1 MLLMNMFIGALI
13 YYLPFQFQA
22 VRQNSAERSGVVNL
36 AFLMP
41 LMLSP
46 LLSGAIITL
55 VGWYVPLMYIG
66 GILAVTG
73 AGLITTL
80 GATTSASLVIAY
92 QFIAGFG
99 SGLCHQIPYTAIL
112 QNLPND
118 VVPGSALCSFL
129 NSLGS
134 ILGIVISQTIFAN
147 LLQRNLGEVKGVD
160 AHAIIQAGPTKIGSV
175 VAAEMVDAVRDA
187 YNSALRNTFILPVVA
202 AGLCC
207 ICAMGMEWKRIKK

>member
-1 MLLMNMFIGALI
+1 
-13 YYLPFQFQA
+13 
-22 VRQNSAERSGVVNL
+22 VNL

-46 LLSGAIITL
+46 LLSGAIISLT
-55 VGWYVPLMYIG
+55 GWYVPLMYLG
-66 GILAVTG
+66 GVLAATG
-73 AGLITTL
+73 AGLITTF
-80 GATTSASLVIAY
+80 GGTTSGARIIGY
-92 QFIAGFG
+92 QFLAGFG
-99 SGLCHQIPYTAIL
+99 SGLCHQIPYTSIL
-112 QNLPND
+112 QVLPSKD

-147 LLQRNLGEVKGVD
+147 LLLQNLGEVAGVD
-160 AHAIIQAGPTKIGSV
+160 ARGVIQAGPTKISSV
-175 VAAEMVDAVRDA
+175 VQSALVEAVRDA
-187 YNSALRNTFILPVVA
+187 YNAALRSTFILPVVA